1 MKKRVSLKWIFC
13 LLGGAMLFACSKDYE
28 GLAEVDNLIE
38 NIQIKNG
45 MLVFP
50 NHETLENVINGK
62 ESSYVDYV
70 NEFKSQ
76 QQMFED
82 VVVAESKQMDYLDSL
97 SGEALRI
104 APKHTP
110 LYEDALKNG
119 LIKKVFYNDGTSI
132 YDYNLAVPYYAPV
145 LNAEGFFAVRDT
157 LYQVTKD
164 YVKIWECADIYKK
177 ETLSNCVVSDEGKNI
192 LVFDYR
198 NNKDCDVQNSLSR
211 SGEMFPAA
219 PANME
224 KGILHPLYTGIGPD
238 LFCNVRFTF
247 LYIDKIGLALPKYS
261 RDMYL
266 HFTAQKRVNGTS
278 EFTYINDCSYS
289 IWLSLKSQKDDIVS
303 DMYSIKASG
312 MRSNVWLTVYMPFK
326 ALVEGKSP
334 LVTDEP
340 YTYVLYARPF
350 FYVEYNNNQS
360 VASAGFTM
368 TRNSILSSFEYN
380 IEGGTYTRWL
390 TEADLTGL

>member
-1 MKKRVSLKWIFC
+1 MKKRVFFKWIFC
-13 LLGGAMLFACSKDYE
+13 LLGGVMFFACSKDYK
-28 GLAEVDNLIE
+28 GLVEVDNSIE

-50 NHETLENVINGK
+50 NHEVLENVINEK
-62 ESSYVDYV
+62 ESLSVDYV
-70 NEFKSQ
+70 NGFRSQ
-76 QQMFED
+76 QQMFEE
-82 VVVAESKQMDYLDSL
+82 VVAAESKQMNYLDSL
-97 SGEALRI
+97 SGEALRV
-104 APKHTP
+104 APKHTA

-145 LNAEGFFAVRDT
+145 LNTEGFFAVRDT

-164 YVKIWECADIYKK
+164 YVKIWMGADIYKK
-177 ETLSNCVVSDEGKNI
+177 ETLSNCVVSDKGKNI

-198 NNKDCDVQNSLSR
+198 NDKDYDSQNLLSR

-224 KGILHPLYTGIGPD
+224 QGILHPLYTGIGPD
-238 LFCNVRFTF
+238 VFCNVRFTF

-261 RDMYL
+261 RNMYL

-278 EFTYINDCSYS
+278 EFAYMNDCSYS
-289 IWLSLKSQKDDIVS
+289 ILLSLKTQKDDIVS
-303 DMYSIKASG
+303 DTYSIKASG

-326 ALVEGKSP
+326 ALIEGQSP

-340 YTYVLYARPF
+340 YTCVLYAQPF

-368 TRNSILSSFEYN
+368 TRNSILSSFDYN
-380 IEGGTYTRWL
+380 IAGGTYTRWL